1 MCGEQSQPH
10 LNKAEDNDRPRA
22 DYFWLRLEK
31 AAFDVW
37 PGGGRKGGA
46 RDGVSAHLSAE
57 PNNTMATAQRR
68 DEMNDSQREGR
79 QGGGGESLQRPAWH
93 SRLAEQI
100 PLLQLFSEA
109 FCWHRHFGAPAEDR
123 AADLRPEQH

>member
-46 RDGVSAHLSAE
+46 SDDVSAHLSAE

-79 QGGGGESLQRPAWH
+79 QGGGGESLQRPA
-93 SRLAEQI
+93 
-100 PLLQLFSEA
+100 
-109 FCWHRHFGAPAEDR
+109 
-123 AADLRPEQH
+123 